1 MEGTI
6 YHLIIEFIEEN
17 YGTGEALDPCY
28 NIEALA
34 HYIAEAL
41 KEVK

>member
-1 MEGTI
+1 MEGII
-6 YHLIIEFIEEN
+6 YHLIIDFIEDN

-34 HYIAEAL
+34 KYIADNL